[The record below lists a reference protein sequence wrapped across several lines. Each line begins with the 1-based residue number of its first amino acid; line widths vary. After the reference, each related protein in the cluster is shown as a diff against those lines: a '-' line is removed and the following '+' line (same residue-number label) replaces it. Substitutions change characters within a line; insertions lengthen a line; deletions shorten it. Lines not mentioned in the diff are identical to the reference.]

1 MLFTQTEYFLFFI
14 LFVAV
19 YLGAPHR
26 FIRYGALLA
35 FSYYF
40 YGFWNFK
47 YLALIVV
54 TTLVNFLAALW
65 IERRRQS
72 GKLALTLAAS
82 ISLGILG
89 IFKYYNFFI
98 DNVNTLAPGAAFRHL
113 EFLLPVGISFF
124 TFQALGYTIDVYRRE
139 LRAERNLLHFA
150 SFISFFPQLV
160 AGPIERA
167 KNLLPQIKREKPQPS
182 LYGAVSGLHW
192 ILYGLFKKLV
202 VADNIAPL
210 VDSTYSSVESQ
221 SGLSLLIA
229 TYLFAFQIYCDF
241 SGYCDIAVGSA
252 RCVGINLMEN
262 FRTPYVSK
270 SFSEFW
276 TRWHVSLSRWF
287 RDYVYIPLGGS
298 HVSKNLFYRNILI
311 TFALSGFWHGAQWT
325 FVIWGV
331 LHSSY
336 LLIEKNIRETEI
348 GRRIFNP
355 KGALAKSLL
364 IFVIFNFV
372 CLAWIFFRANSAVDA
387 LLVVWKI
394 VSFVPGSAEAIVPLF
409 QSKPETTYLVLGSV
423 LALITMDSVIKS
435 GMLHRVYWAFPGVVK
450 FAAIF
455 SAALAILFWG
465 AHGSRSFIYFQF

>member
-1 MLFTQTEYFLFFI
+1 MLFTQIEYFFFFI

-26 FIRYGALLA
+26 YIRHCSLLA

-40 YGFWNFK
+40 YGFWNPK
-47 YLALIVV
+47 YLVLIVI
-54 TTLVNFLAALW
+54 TTLANFLAALW
-65 IERRRQS
+65 IEHRRQS
-72 GKLALTLAAS
+72 SKLALTLAAL

-89 IFKYYNFFI
+89 VFKYYNFFI
-98 DNVNTLAPGAAFRHL
+98 DNVNLLAPGAAFRHL

-124 TFQALGYTIDVYRRE
+124 TFQALAYTIDVYRRE
-139 LRAERNLLHFA
+139 IQAEKNLLHFA

-167 KNLLPQIKREKPQPS
+167 KNLLPQIKKKKPQPTFK
-182 LYGAVSGLHW
+182 GAVSGIHW

-210 VDSTYSSVESQ
+210 VDSAYSSVESQ
-221 SGLSLLIA
+221 SGLGLLVG
-229 TYLFAFQIYCDF
+229 TYLFAVQIYCDF

-276 TRWHVSLSRWF
+276 TRWHISLSRWF

-298 HVSKNLFYRNILI
+298 RVSNNLFYRNILI

-325 FVIWGV
+325 FVIWGI

-336 LLIEKNIRETEI
+336 LLIEKKIRETEI
-348 GRRIFNP
+348 GSRIFNP
-355 KGALAKSLL
+355 KSVLTKSLL
-364 IFVIFNFV
+364 IFVVFNFV
-372 CLAWIFFRANSAVDA
+372 CLAWVFFRADSAGDA

-394 VSFVPGSAEAIVPLF
+394 ASFAPGTAEAIAPLL
-409 QSKPETTYLVLGSV
+409 QSNADTIYLVLGSI
-423 LALITMDSVIKS
+423 LALIAIDSVIKNDS
-435 GMLHRVYWAFPGVVK
+435 VRKFYWSFPGAMK
-450 FAAIF
+450 FATLF
-455 SAALAILFWG
+455 SVALAILFLG